1 MHLIYRNLILIFI
14 HYTELFIYIGNEQKG
29 FKVKDK
35 VVLLLENNISFPS
48 LKDSSY
54 LCDVS
59 YYNDAHRGTFLL
71 RMTGEKGVRRPIT
84 FYKKIR
90 GGGRGRR
97 RRNKVRKKKS
107 KISKQIGAIATGKS

>member
-59 YYNDAHRGTFLL
+59 YYNDAHRCTFLL
-71 RMTGEKGVRRPIT
+71 GMTGEKGVRRPIT
-84 FYKKIR
+84 FYKKI
-90 GGGRGRR
+90 GEGEGRR
-97 RRNKVRKKKS
+97 RRNKMRKKKS

>member
-59 YYNDAHRGTFLL
+59 YYNDAHRCTFLL
-71 RMTGEKGVRRPIT
+71 GMTGEKGVRRPIT
-84 FYKKIR
+84 FYKKIGG
-90 GGGRGRR
+90 GGGREEEEET
-97 RRNKVRKKKS
+97 K
-107 KISKQIGAIATGKS
+107 

>member
-59 YYNDAHRGTFLL
+59 YYNDAHRCTFLL
-71 RMTGEKGVRRPIT
+71 GMTGEKGVQRPIT
-84 FYKKIR
+84 FYKKNAGGV
-90 GGGRGRR
+90 GGGG
-97 RRNKVRKKKS
+97 KKKKKQNEG
-107 KISKQIGAIATGKS
+107 KIKQNIKANWGNSNR